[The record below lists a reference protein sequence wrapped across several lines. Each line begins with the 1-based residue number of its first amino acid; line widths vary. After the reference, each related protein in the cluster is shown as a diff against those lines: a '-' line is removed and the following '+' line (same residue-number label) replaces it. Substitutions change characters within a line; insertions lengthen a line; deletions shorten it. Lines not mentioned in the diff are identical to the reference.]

1 VGLVRADRELTP
13 DSARTREALLDAAQ
27 AIMLEEGYAAVS
39 SRRVATRAGM
49 NSALVAY
56 YFGNM
61 DGLFVAMFRR
71 GSEAS
76 YRHQVEVLTGE
87 QPLWHLWD
95 LIHDQ
100 SRSRLNMEFIA
111 LANHRKTIRV
121 EIAQSSERFRDLQI
135 EEVTRL
141 HKSYDADPDDLPP
154 VTLLML
160 MSSVSRFLLIEEAF
174 GLRTGHAETVAFIE
188 DHLRRLEG
196 ERRGPGRGPGTG
208 C

>member
-1 VGLVRADRELTP
+1 MRPDRELTP
-13 DSARTREALLDAAQ
+13 ESARTRKALLDAAQ
-27 AIMLEEGYAAVS
+27 EIMLEDGYAAVS

-61 DGLFVAMFRR
+61 DGLFVALFRR
-71 GSEAS
+71 GSEATFQ
-76 YRHQVEVLTGE
+76 HQVDVLSGE

-111 LANHRKTIRV
+111 LASHRKTVRA
-121 EIAQSSERFRDLQI
+121 EIARSSERFRDLQI
-135 EEVTRL
+135 EAITRL
-141 HKSYDADPDDLPP
+141 YKAYDADPDDLPP

-174 GLRTGHAETVAFIE
+174 GLTAGHAETRAFIE
-188 DHLRRLEG
+188 GHLRRLEG
-196 ERRGPGRGPGTG
+196 PRPPPTIE
-208 C
+208 